1 MEHIATATVNLQ
13 DSSENPDVT
22 KVELNGLTSSSEI
35 CSHWSRPSHSR
46 SSGVPCGV
54 ASDERWQ
61 QR

>member
-13 DSSENPDVT
+13 DSYENPDVT
-22 KVELNGLTSSSEI
+22 QVELNGLTSSSEI
-35 CSHWSRPSHSR
+35 CSHWDRQSYSK
-46 SSGVPCGV
+46 SSGVLCGV